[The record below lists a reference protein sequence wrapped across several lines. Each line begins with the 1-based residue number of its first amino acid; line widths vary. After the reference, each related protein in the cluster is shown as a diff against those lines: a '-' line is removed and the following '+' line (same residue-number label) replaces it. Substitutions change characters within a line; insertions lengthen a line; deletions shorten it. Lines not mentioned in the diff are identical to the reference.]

1 MRVCLLG
8 PIWGDV
14 CGAPYEFAP
23 ERDAGRVD
31 LAHPGQRFT
40 DDTVLTLAVAK
51 AIVEGRPY
59 GEVIFELAS
68 RYRDRGFGGRFY
80 RRWVEGRDPRPYGSF
95 GNGAAMRVAPVGW
108 AFETVGEVLAEAGAS
123 AACSHDHPDG
133 VASAQAVAL
142 AVFLARKGQDKE
154 AIRGALEGRFGWDL
168 SASLG
173 EIRAEAARVGFD
185 ETWRSVP
192 PAVGVFL
199 NTESFEACLRE
210 AIALGGGRGHA
221 GVRGVR
227 GGGGVLWARR
237 GVVAARGGAAGWAA
251 AADFGVVFGEVWGV
265 GAENGP
271 GRIASGPG
279 YGGIGETR

>member
-1 MRVCLLG
+1 MAMRVCLLG

-31 LAHPGQRFT
+31 LAHSGQRFT

-68 RYRDRGFGGRFY
+68 RYPDRGFGGRFY
-80 RRWVEGRDPRPYGSF
+80 RRWVVGRDPRPYGSF

-173 EIRAEAARVGFD
+173 EIREEAARVGFD

-210 AIALGGGRGHA
+210 AIALGGDADTQACVACAVAEAYYGPDEGLLPR
-221 GVRGVR
+221 
-227 GGGGVLWARR
+227 
-237 GVVAARGGAAGWAA
+237 VAARLDGPLLRILESFSARFGA
-251 AADFGVVFGEVWGV
+251 
-265 GAENGP
+265 
-271 GRIASGPG
+271 
-279 YGGIGETR
+279 